1 VPVLA
6 FVNFLPSVLAM
17 NRHLSTVIGS
27 LLPLFVGLAALAQQ
41 PPTKEEATAA
51 MKKAVTFFQE
61 KVSADGGY
69 LWRYSE
75 DLSLR
80 EGEEKATAMQ
90 AWLQPPGTPA
100 VGEAFLAA
108 YERTKEKYL
117 LDAAV
122 HTARALVKGQL
133 HSGCWAEFMEFD
145 PEQRKNHAYRVD
157 GPAGPRARNM
167 STFDDNKSQ
176 SATQFMMH
184 VDRALGFKDQSI
196 HEATLFALDS
206 IIKVQYPN
214 GAWPQRFSGPPNAA
228 DHPVVKA
235 NYPDTWSRTYPGVN
249 YQGFYTLNDNA
260 QADVIATLFEAA
272 DIYGD
277 NRYTDSAKK
286 GGDFLILAQMPD
298 PQPAWAQQYN
308 AQMQPVWARK
318 FEPASITGGESQGA
332 IRILMDVYRH
342 TGDKK
347 YLAPIPAALDYLEK
361 SQLPTGRLARFYELK
376 TNKPLYFTKQY
387 ELVYTSDDMPT
398 HYAFIVGSNIPRL
411 REDYEKLLATDTAKL
426 KPAAKPEE
434 NKLTP
439 ALSSSARAAIDSL
452 DPRGAWPESGRL
464 RAGTQTPNDINR
476 VITTQTFIRNLNALS
491 RFIAASK

>member
-1 VPVLA
+1 MTRQPLA
-6 FVNFLPSVLAM
+6 PA
-17 NRHLSTVIGS
+17 I
-27 LLPLFVGLAALAQQ
+27 LLLLIPISSFAQQ
-41 PPTKEEATAA
+41 PPTKEEVTAA

-61 KVSADGGY
+61 NVSAEGGY

-75 DLSLR
+75 DFSLR
-80 EGEEKATAMQ
+80 EGEEKATATQ

-100 VGEAFLAA
+100 VGEAYLAA

-145 PEQRKNHAYRVD
+145 AEHRKDHAYRVD
-157 GPAGPRARNM
+157 GPPGPKARNM

-184 VDRALGFKDQSI
+184 VDRALGFKDQPI

-228 DHPVVKA
+228 DYPVVKA

-277 NRYTDSAKK
+277 KRYTDSAKK
-286 GGDFLILAQMPD
+286 GGDFLILAQLPD

-332 IRILMDVYRH
+332 IRILMDIYRH

-347 YLAPIPAALDYLEK
+347 YLAPILPALDYLEK
-361 SQLPTGRLARFYELK
+361 SQLASGRLARFYELK
-376 TNKPLYFTKQY
+376 TNQPLYFTKQY
-387 ELVYTSDDMPT
+387 ELVYTDHDLPT
-398 HYAFIVGSNIPRL
+398 HYGFTVPSNVRKL
-411 REDYEKLLATDTAKL
+411 RSDYTKLAATDPAKL
-426 KPAAKPEE
+426 KPTPKPETFE
-434 NKLTP
+434 LSADLT
-439 ALSSSARAAIDSL
+439 ASARAAIDAL
-452 DPRGAWPESGRL
+452 DPRGAWVEDGRL
-464 RAGTQTPNDINR
+464 RAGSQTKNDVTR
-476 VITTQTFIRNLNALS
+476 VITTQTFIRNLTTLS
-491 RFIAASK
+491 RYAAAAK

>member
-1 VPVLA
+1 MKHQI
-6 FVNFLPSVLAM
+6 FL
-17 NRHLSTVIGS
+17 
-27 LLPLFVGLAALAQQ
+27 GLMVAALLSPFSTHAQQ
-41 PPTKEEATAA
+41 PPTRDEALSAL
-51 MKKAVTFFQE
+51 KKAVTFFRD
-61 KVSADGGY
+61 KVSAEGGY
-69 LWRYSE
+69 VWRYAE
-75 DLSLR
+75 DLALS
-80 EGEEKATAMQ
+80 EGEEKTTATQ

-100 VGEAFLAA
+100 VGEAYLAA
-108 YERTKEKYL
+108 YERTKEPFL

-145 PEQRKNHAYRVD
+145 PAQRKNHAYRVD
-157 GPAGPRARNM
+157 GPAGPKARNT

-184 VDRALGFKDQSI
+184 VDRALGFKDAQI
-196 HEATLFALDS
+196 HEATLYAVDS
-206 IIKVQYPN
+206 IVKVQFPN
-214 GAWPQRFSGPPNAA
+214 GAWPQRFSAPPSAA
-228 DHPVVKA
+228 DHPVLKA
-235 NYPDTWSRTYPGVN
+235 SYPDTWSRTYPGVN
-249 YQGFYTLNDNA
+249 YSAFYTLNDNA

-277 NRYTDSAKK
+277 KRYIDSAKK
-286 GGDFLILAQMPD
+286 GGDFLILAQMPE

-308 AQMQPVWARK
+308 TQMQPAWARK

-347 YLAPIPAALDYLEK
+347 YLEPIPRALDYLEK
-361 SQLPTGRLARFYELK
+361 SQLPSGRLARFYELK

-398 HYAFIVGSNIPRL
+398 HYSFIVSSNVSRL
-411 REDYEKLLATDTAKL
+411 REDYEKLLKTDPAKL
-426 KPAAKPEE
+426 KPTPKSEASKLNASLSTAARE
-434 NKLTP
+434 
-439 ALSSSARAAIDSL
+439 AIASL
-452 DPRGAWPESGRL
+452 DSRGAWVETGRL
-464 RAGTQTPNDINR
+464 RAGTQTANDINR
-476 VITTQTFIRNLNALS
+476 VISTQTFIRNLSTLS